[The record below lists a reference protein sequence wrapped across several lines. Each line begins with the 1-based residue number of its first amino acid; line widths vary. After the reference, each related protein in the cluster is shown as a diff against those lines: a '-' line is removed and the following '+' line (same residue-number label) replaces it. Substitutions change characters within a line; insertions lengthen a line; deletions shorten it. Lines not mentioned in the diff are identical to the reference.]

1 MMISYNCENGTI
13 QCYWLLIS
21 RSLDSGLAFPPVAEE
36 RIRWQSTTSPQHK
49 THFQLLPPPAHTNTS
64 KRQKSLRSLFFSQ
77 HHNNVL
83 AKGNLCWEYYL
94 FDCFYIRFKQWLNII
109 RAKWQYKPCKQCKL
123 CSFRVLQSFCGKFKI
138 ICRDYG
144 NSRFLDVCPWPA
156 G

>member
-1 MMISYNCENGTI
+1 MKWVVWTLKWPTIPLSLSHTHTIVSYHASRASFMMISYNCENGTI

-64 KRQKSLRSLFFSQ
+64 KKQKSLRSLFFSQ

-109 RAKWQYKPCKQCKL
+109 RAKWQYKPCKQCKH
-123 CSFRVLQSFCGKFKI
+123 F
-138 ICRDYG
+138 
-144 NSRFLDVCPWPA
+144 
-156 G
+156 